1 MKDQRKADQSKK
13 PGQQKPEPRKA
24 EQRKLST
31 PIYLKTSTR
40 PAKPE
45 EGFYYLLT
53 ADGLFVCRNTPFFSS
68 AVRARTGPAE
78 LQRQTESL
86 EISYPMVPQ
95 ALLELTVGY
104 FARVADLYDAEAA
117 VPKELERRF
126 RLSDQ
131 VLRYLTVNLE
141 PDWAQFEKQE
151 AVREAKRRAEAEI
164 AEAARQKA
172 LKEEA
177 AAKEAKEKEEAEQ
190 KAAAEAEE
198 AEQKAA
204 DSAEASDDEPA
215 AEAAPTP
222 DEAGGDEPSEAPA
235 TDEAEAEKA

>member
-1 MKDQRKADQSKK
+1 MTTYETIFVT
-13 PGQQKPEPRKA
+13 PPNLA
-24 EQRKLST
+24 EDDERATVETLAQIVTAGGGTFHAQDRMGRRRLAY
-31 PIYLKTSTR
+31 PINKF
-40 PAKPE
+40 E
-45 EGFYYLLT
+45 
-53 ADGLFVCRNTPFFSS
+53 DGVYIRF
-68 AVRARTGPAE
+68 
-78 LQRQTESL
+78 
-86 EISYPMVPQ
+86 
-95 ALLELTVGY
+95 
-104 FARVADLYDAEAA
+104 LYDAEAA

-126 RLSDQ
+126 RLSDK

-177 AAKEAKEKEEAEQ
+177 AAKEAKEREEAEQ

-198 AEQKAA
+198 AEKQAAAEGEAGEEQAA
-204 DSAEASDDEPA
+204 DSAEASDDKPA

-222 DEAGGDEPSEAPA
+222 DEAGSDEPSEAPA